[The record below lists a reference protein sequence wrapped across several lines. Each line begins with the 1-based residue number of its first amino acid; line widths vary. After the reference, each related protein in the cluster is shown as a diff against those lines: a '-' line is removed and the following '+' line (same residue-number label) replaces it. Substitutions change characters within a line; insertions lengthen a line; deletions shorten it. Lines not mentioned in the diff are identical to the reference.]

1 MIFKANIELSGQL
14 NTIEFD
20 KPDRESVIKEIWDT
34 YGIATMIIDIT
45 EVTPDGTDN

>member
-14 NTIEFD
+14 NSVKIEAED
-20 KPDRESVIKEIWDT
+20 IESVIKEIWDT